1 MAEEMARVTAA
12 GYKVVMTGCWYLNY
26 ISYGDD
32 WQKVPSAS
40 QHGLMSLYMFMQ
52 YYGCDP
58 QGFNGTD
65 AQKELVM
72 GGGVAMWS
80 EYIDSTNLL
89 SRMW

>member
-1 MAEEMARVTAA
+1 MAKVTAA
-12 GYKVVMTGCWYLNY
+12 GYKVVMSSCWYLNY

-32 WQKVPSAS
+32 WEQVLSTS
-40 QHGLMSLYMFMQ
+40 SWTNVWLYVFIQ

-58 QGFNGTD
+58 QDFNGTD

-80 EYIDSTNLL
+80 EYVDATNLL